1 MKKNKKRYLAWMLA
15 ALTLLCAVGC
25 GAGGSSSADK
35 AGPAAG
41 APSMNSASYESA
53 AYDTATEEEI
63 AYEMQEEAG
72 VTTDAG
78 GAVTSENSIEP
89 APETG
94 RKLIRTV
101 YLEMQT
107 KEFDTVIEGLTAKVK
122 EMGGYVESS
131 SIGGYSYYYENT
143 RSAYFTA
150 RVPSDKL
157 DQFVEQVS
165 GFGNVTHKNESVE
178 DVTLQYVDTENR
190 KKALE
195 TTQDRLLEL
204 LEKAE
209 NMEDLLTIESKLSEV
224 RYELENYGSSLRFLD
239 NKIDYSTVNVDITEV
254 ERITESR
261 ERTFFEE
268 IRDRFGD
275 NLYAVGRG
283 LRGFVIWF
291 IGSLPILA
299 IWAVV
304 IAGVVLLLRKL
315 YGGKKDRKNK
325 REEKGRKK
333 GFADFGRKKTDTED
347 TPKNPEE

>member
-1 MKKNKKRYLAWMLA
+1 MKKNRKRYLAGLLMGLM
-15 ALTLLCAVGC
+15 LLCTAGC
-25 GAGGSSSADK
+25 GAGSKGSSSDQA
-35 AGPAAG
+35 AAESPAA
-41 APSMNSASYESA
+41 MNSASYESA
-53 AYDTATEEEI
+53 AYDMKAEEEI
-63 AYEMQEEAG
+63 AYEMPEEAG
-72 VTTDAG
+72 GTMDAG
-78 GAVTSENSIEP
+78 GAVTSENGIEP
-89 APETG
+89 SPETG

-107 KEFDTVIEGLTAKVK
+107 KEFDTVIEGLSAKVK

-150 RVPSDKL
+150 RIPSDKL

-165 GFGNVTHKNESVE
+165 GFGNVTHKNENVE
-178 DVTLQYVDTENR
+178 DVTLQYVDTENH

-195 TTQDRLLEL
+195 TTQERLLEL

-224 RYELENYGSSLRFLD
+224 RYELENYGSSLRYLD

-291 IGSLPILA
+291 IGSLPILV
-299 IWAVV
+299 IWAAV
-304 IAGVVLLLRKL
+304 IAGIVLLLRRL
-315 YGGKKDRKNK
+315 YGKKKDKRMKKDRKK
-325 REEKGRKK
+325 VFGGPGKKKADAEEIPEN
-333 GFADFGRKKTDTED
+333 TE
-347 TPKNPEE
+347 E